1 MVSERMLQPNG
12 SWLQDTCTVMR
23 CQMCDAKKA
32 GTTNSFTMCYTMHE
46 HTSPYPSVSLAKRHQ
61 KLKVRAFIVQRQLS
75 EAKSALQKQWREL
88 SGSFEDQLRHLELE
102 CSTKLEQAAQ
112 QVQLMS
118 QTAAERE
125 AEARQAHSKERAA
138 ADKAAVSADFAG
150 TLFSMLGS

>member
-1 MVSERMLQPNG
+1 MRY
-12 SWLQDTCTVMR
+12 TVH
-23 CQMCDAKKA
+23 Q
-32 GTTNSFTMCYTMHE
+32 
-46 HTSPYPSVSLAKRHQ
+46 HTAPTHLCHWQRHQ
-61 KLKVRAFIVQRQLS
+61 KLKVHAFVVQRQLS

-118 QTAAERE
+118 HTAAERE

-150 TLFSMLGS
+150 TMFSILRS